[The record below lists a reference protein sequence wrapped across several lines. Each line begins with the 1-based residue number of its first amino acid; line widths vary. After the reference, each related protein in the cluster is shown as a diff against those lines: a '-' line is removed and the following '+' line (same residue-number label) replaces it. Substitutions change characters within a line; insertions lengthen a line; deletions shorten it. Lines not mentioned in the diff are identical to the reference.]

1 MNWFKNLK
9 IRTKLLLGFSLVALI
24 TLVVGLIGY
33 SSLSTSSDNQN
44 EMYTNQLTPI
54 RDLGYANAALLIGR
68 GDVVAMFGTT
78 DIDKRREYLNSVNT
92 STQQLEDYIKAYSA
106 TSLSKDEEELLAN
119 FRSAWEEYK
128 SQRNK
133 ALDYLMASNDE
144 PGHQIIYGSSL
155 SYQLTAR
162 KNLRALIDLNV
173 KLADELKS
181 ANDKEATSAKSLIIA
196 FIIGAVLF
204 AVSIGFFLAN
214 YFSKSIK
221 LVLERLKNLS
231 EVCITNMAKGCEQLA
246 NGDLNIKIHTSTK
259 VLELKSK
266 DEIGELAENM
276 NNVILNTQGTVVSV
290 EKAVSAV
297 NETVNETKVLVNAAV
312 TGNLSTRGNSAKFSG
327 SYKELVEGLN
337 ATFDAIVKPIKES
350 SSLLEVMANGD
361 ITGRI
366 TAEYP
371 GDYKILKDSI
381 NSFGEAMC
389 DALGQ
394 VSDAVQ
400 ATASASNQ
408 ISSSTEELA
417 AGAQEQSSQTTE
429 VAGAIEQ
436 MTKTILETTSNVGH
450 ASKTAKASGDIA
462 REGGKVVSDTING
475 MNRIAE
481 VVTQAAAMVKELGNN
496 SDKIGEIVQVI
507 DDIADQTNLLALNA
521 AIEAARAG
529 EQGRGFAVVADEVRK
544 LAERTTKATKEIATM
559 IKQIQKDTG
568 NAVISM
574 GKGTEE
580 VESGKK
586 LAQKSETALNEII
599 NSSSE
604 VVSNISQVAAASEEQ
619 SAAAEQISKNIESI
633 SAVVNESAAGT
644 QQIARAAEDL
654 NRLTDNLQNLVSR
667 FKISKNNQT
676 TTRRNNDGFTS
687 GLTVRHNGKL
697 IEHN

>member
-687 GLTVRHNGKL
+687 GLAVRHNGKL

>member
-450 ASKTAKASGDIA
+450 ASKTAKSSGDIA

-604 VVSNISQVAAASEEQ
+604 VVANISQVAAASEEQ